1 MFGCIWYTV
10 CMRKKAT
17 RNTSLHSFTVVFEPA
32 KEGGYI
38 VHVPSLPGC
47 STQGETFEES
57 QKNAKEAIEGYL
69 AVMND
74 LKEEVSLEADTTI
87 VSRIPALVR

>member
-1 MFGCIWYTV
+1 M
-10 CMRKKAT
+10 
-17 RNTSLHSFTVVFEPA
+17 HSFTVVFEPVQG
-32 KEGGYI
+32 GGYI

-47 STQGETFEES
+47 STQGETFEEAR
-57 QKNAKEAIEGYL
+57 KNAKEAIEGYL

-74 LKEEVSLEADTTI
+74 LQEEVSLESENTI

>member
-1 MFGCIWYTV
+1 
-10 CMRKKAT
+10 MRKKAT
-17 RNTSLHSFTVVFEPA
+17 RKATMHSFTVVFEPA
-32 KEGGYI
+32 QEGGY
-38 VHVPSLPGC
+38 VVRAPSLPGC
-47 STQGETFEES
+47 STQGGTFEDA

-74 LKEEVSLEADTTI
+74 MREEITLESDNTI